1 MHAPLAR
8 LSRVAPLALVTA
20 MLAGCGPGK
29 NEFAP
34 PCPRQSFVQGLSD
47 LTRHRPNS
55 SGQDL
60 TEMLIQGRLLSLKGE
75 CKLADKKSLRVEVT
89 VTMQAEFLRGPAMPA
104 GQTDVPVFLAVT
116 EGDTVLD
123 KQIFPVQVTFPPNV
137 DRVVMTS
144 PEVMMVL
151 PTTAGK
157 SPAAFGIVAG
167 FQLTPDELAAS
178 RHRAPR

>member
-1 MHAPLAR
+1 MHAPLAL
-8 LSRVAPLALVTA
+8 LSRVAPLAVVTA
-20 MLAGCGPGK
+20 LLAGCGPGK

-34 PCPRQSFVQGLSD
+34 PCPRPSFVQGLSD
-47 LTRHRPNS
+47 LTRYRPNS

-60 TEMLIQGRLLSLKGE
+60 TEMLIQGRLVSLKGE
-75 CKLADKKSLRVEVT
+75 CKLADKKSLLVEVT

-104 GQTDVPVFLAVT
+104 GSADVPVFLAVT
-116 EGDTVLD
+116 DGDTVLD
-123 KQIFPVQVTFPPNV
+123 KQIFPVRVTFPPNV

-151 PTTAGK
+151 PTTAEK

-167 FQLTPDELAAS
+167 FQLTTDELAAS
-178 RHRAPR
+178 RHRASR